1 MKKVL
6 IGIAIV
12 FALAIIL
19 PTTASAQ
26 RCYKPKKTNYS
37 NYNSNY
43 NRNNYRASNNYR
55 RYNNSYRR
63 GNFYQRNRNIV
74 NIGLGTGA
82 GAIIGGIVG
91 GKKGAVI
98 GGLVGGGSSAIYTY
112 KIRKNRRNYR

>member
-6 IGIAIV
+6 VGIAIV
-12 FALAIIL
+12 FVLAIIL
-19 PTTASAQ
+19 PSTVSAQ
-26 RCYKPKKTNYS
+26 RCYKPKRNNYS
-37 NYNSNY
+37 SYNSNY
-43 NRNNYRASNNYR
+43 NRNYYRGNNYR
-55 RYNNSYRR
+55 RANNSYRR

-98 GGLVGGGSSAIYTY
+98 GGLVGGGSSALYTY